1 MNRPAI
7 GPIEHVGDAAAG
19 PAQHG
24 IDVVADSELYRAM
37 REALRWR
44 EQEGRQRQR
53 RKEPVTAGDSHQTS
67 ATGEP
72 DAEGH
77 VELYL

>member
-1 MNRPAI
+1 MDTPAI
-7 GPIEHVGDAAAG
+7 GPIDAVGDAACG

-24 IDVVADSELYRAM
+24 IDTVADSELYRAM

-44 EQEGRQRQR
+44 EQEGRQRR
-53 RKEPVTAGDSHQTS
+53 RRQAPVAAHGAQVTS
-67 ATGEP
+67 DTGEP
-72 DAEGH
+72 DADGH

>member
-1 MNRPAI
+1 MDRPAI
-7 GPIEHVGDAAAG
+7 GPISTVADAAAG

-24 IDVVADSELYRAM
+24 IDSTSDSELYRAL

-44 EQEGRQRQR
+44 EQEGRQRRR
-53 RKEPVTAGDSHQTS
+53 RKEPMTAGQHQT
-67 ATGEP
+67 AETGEP
-72 DAEGH
+72 DPEGH